1 MFSNIKK
8 FFEPDMKTETP
19 KTTTPEEKWVWV
31 EGYKGTDSNMCCQGF
46 QYEIGSKYSMAYD
59 DVEECCSGFHLC
71 LTLEDVFN
79 YYHVGD
85 NHRFFKV
92 RALVQKNDM
101 DEYGYIH
108 RKFRDAGYC
117 FSQDRRRDK
126 LAAAS
131 IEFIEELNI
140 DEVLSHTE
148 ASDWPDEYKKMAIEH
163 SIRYAYRTMYMN
175 DLVDL
180 GYSAA
185 FADYIIDLG
194 KAHIAKAVGSQR
206 DLSMDMKVLMIING

>member
-8 FFEPDMKTETP
+8 FFEPDMKTATS

-46 QYEIGSKYSMAYD
+46 QYEIGPRYSMAYD
-59 DVEECCSGFHLC
+59 NVEECCSGFHLC

-92 RALVQKNDM
+92 RALVREADR
-101 DEYGYIH
+101 DEYGYTP
-108 RKFRDAGYC
+108 RKYNYNYPI
-117 FSQDRRRDK
+117 SKRDK
-126 LAAAS
+126 LAAAV

-163 SIRYAYRTMYMN
+163 SIRYAYRTMDMN

-185 FADYIIDLG
+185 FADYIIDLD
-194 KAHIAKAVGSQR
+194 KAHIAKMVGSQP